1 MIYAK
6 SFIWYLAL
14 LCIAGAFGIDAYINS
29 NNVLIGI
36 KSGLIAFGLGC
47 IFSLVGNYIYNKLS

>member
-1 MIYAK
+1 MRYAK
-6 SFIWYLAL
+6 SLMWYLAL
-14 LCIAGAFGIDAYINS
+14 LCIAGAVGIDVYINS